1 MEKEFKK
8 MYTGN
13 CMEREIL
20 KKNCTQKIVWRE
32 KDLHMKFSACT
43 NWSDS
48 NNSQNP
54 LVKAS

>member
-43 NWSDS
+43 N
-48 NNSQNP
+48 
-54 LVKAS
+54 